1 MPTRNLALLA
11 LLLAPTATLMISCT
25 EGAAP
30 ETPET
35 RPAFDNR
42 PAQPGNSG
50 IVRFEDAFAALLFD
64 FDAGL
69 LAIVGL
75 NTTVAD
81 FCEGAED
88 PFDLASFQI
97 KPHQLGEVN
106 SLITAKSI
114 SIQVLAIPADF
125 AGEDFCEDF
134 ADQPVLYSGTGSLRR
149 TDNNFTETGTEGG
162 RADSFGFATQ
172 GTLQDLVN
180 GGQVQFS
187 GILRLLITPDDEFRE
202 IVSDVTISR

>member
-11 LLLAPTATLMISCT
+11 LLLAPTATLVISCT
-25 EGAAP
+25 EGTAP
-30 ETPET
+30 GTPA

-42 PAQPGNSG
+42 PAEPGNSG
-50 IVRFEDAFAALLFD
+50 IFRFEDAYADLIFD

-69 LAIVGL
+69 LAVIGL
-75 NTTVAD
+75 NTTVAE

-106 SLITAKSI
+106 SLITAKNI
-114 SIQVLAIPADF
+114 SIQVFAIPADF

-134 ADQPVLYSGTGSLRR
+134 ADQPVLYSGTGSLVR
-149 TDNNFTETGTEGG
+149 TDNNFTPTGSEGG
-162 RADSFGFATQ
+162 RADSFGFVSV
-172 GTLQDLVN
+172 GTLEDLVH
-180 GGQVQFS
+180 GGQVNFT
-187 GILRLLITPDDEFRE
+187 GILRLLITPDDNFKEL
-202 IVSDVTISR
+202 VSDITISR